1 VAGGFDAWCE
11 SCQSTQALTGAP
23 GAGARCGR
31 CGAPLAA
38 WPRFV
43 ELLGE
48 LQHLD
53 AVLAA
58 WAGEAG
64 PLATLLPERPRFLTD
79 LTPPASQAGDPAPLR
94 DALAAVARGDWRGAL
109 AAPTTPD
116 PRLRAARAIAHE
128 RLGERAAA
136 IADWDAVLAAGED
149 ARARLAR
156 GALQASAGRLAEA
169 GADLERAGD
178 SAAARWDRAAWQV
191 HEAVRSGA
199 GAPEPARLARARAEA
214 GEASS
219 YWSDPTVGRLLWTLL
234 VERAIAARAAG
245 ASADGARALLRQA
258 ESEFEHETFWDRAMR
273 IVGWTRT
280 GAPDQAERIAAPLA
294 RECADALLAEPALA
308 GAALAE
314 VANAVTAARAEF
326 VAGDPAAARRAL
338 AGALARTDL
347 RRFRIPCARCGR
359 GSIGVEETT

>member
-1 VAGGFDAWCE
+1 
-11 SCQSTQALTGAP
+11 
-23 GAGARCGR
+23 
-31 CGAPLAA
+31 
-38 WPRFV
+38 
-43 ELLGE
+43 
-48 LQHLD
+48 
-53 AVLAA
+53 
-58 WAGEAG
+58 
-64 PLATLLPERPRFLTD
+64 
-79 LTPPASQAGDPAPLR
+79 
-94 DALAAVARGDWRGAL
+94 L

-191 HEAVRSGA
+191 REAVRSGA

-258 ESEFEHETFWDRAMR
+258 ESEFEH
-273 IVGWTRT
+273 
-280 GAPDQAERIAAPLA
+280 
-294 RECADALLAEPALA
+294 
-308 GAALAE
+308 
-314 VANAVTAARAEF
+314 
-326 VAGDPAAARRAL
+326 
-338 AGALARTDL
+338 
-347 RRFRIPCARCGR
+347 
-359 GSIGVEETT
+359 